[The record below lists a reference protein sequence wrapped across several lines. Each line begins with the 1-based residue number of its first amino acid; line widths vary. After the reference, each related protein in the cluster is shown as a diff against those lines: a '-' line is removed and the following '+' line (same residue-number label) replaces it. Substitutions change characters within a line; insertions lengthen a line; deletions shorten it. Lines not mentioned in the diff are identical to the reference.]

1 MKKQPLIKYDTDLSD
16 DEREQITEA
25 LNFYYEVYS
34 DENQEKARQASIN
47 SLREEYSNSHQD
59 WEKVEESIM
68 RSYELHKE
76 FGPLATAV
84 FYTEPEDEVKAVEI
98 CKDLWPDAVI
108 VSGSGE
114 HNVYGFV
121 HYVQVTF
128 NQLSST
134 DK

>member
-1 MKKQPLIKYDTDLSD
+1 MSKKPLIKYDTDKS

-25 LNFYYEVYS
+25 LNFYYHVYS
-34 DENQEKARQASIN
+34 DENQEKARQAIHA
-47 SLREEYSNSHQD
+47 SLREEYRNSHQD

-68 RSYELHKE
+68 RSYELYKE
-76 FGPLATAV
+76 FSFPAFMA
-84 FYTEPEDEVKAVEI
+84 FYIEPEDEMKAVEI
-98 CKDLWPDAVI
+98 CSDLWPDAVV

-114 HNVYGFV
+114 HDLYGFC

-128 NQLSST
+128 NQLSTT

>member
-1 MKKQPLIKYDTDLSD
+1 MRKQPLIKYDTDKS

-25 LNFYYEVYS
+25 MNAYYNYVYS
-34 DENQEKARQASIN
+34 DENQEKARQAIHA
-47 SLREEYSNSHQD
+47 SLREEYRNSHQD

-76 FGPLATAV
+76 FGPLASVV
-84 FYTEPEDEVKAVEI
+84 FYTEPEDEMKAVEMCI
-98 CKDLWPDAVI
+98 DLWPDAVV

-114 HNVYGFV
+114 HDLYGFC

-128 NQLSST
+128 NQLSTT

>member
-1 MKKQPLIKYDTDLSD
+1 MGKQPLIKYNTDKS

-25 LNFYYEVYS
+25 MNAYYNYVYS
-34 DENQEKARQASIN
+34 DENQEKARQALSE
-47 SLREEYSNSHQD
+47 SLREEYRNSHQD

-76 FGPLATAV
+76 FGPLASVV
-84 FYTEPEDEVKAVEI
+84 FYTEPEDEMKAVEI
-98 CKDLWPDAVI
+98 CSHLWPDAVI
-108 VSGSGE
+108 ESGSGE
-114 HNVYGFV
+114 HDLYGFC

-128 NQLSST
+128 NQLSTT

>member
-68 RSYELHKE
+68 RTYELHKE
-76 FGPLATAV
+76 FGPLASVV
-84 FYTEPEDEVKAVEI
+84 FYTEPEDEMKAVEI
-98 CKDLWPDAVI
+98 CSHLWPDAV
-108 VSGSGE
+108 VASWSGE
-114 HNVYGFV
+114 HDLYGFC

-128 NQLSST
+128 NQLSTT